1 MVLKRFSKFQ
11 LLKTDYMG
19 REIVIVTR
27 DNYFIIHTFE
37 NELKITLRPLKT
49 ITLILKYSLE
59 KLSLTC
65 KND

>member
-1 MVLKRFSKFQ
+1 M
-11 LLKTDYMG
+11 DYMD
-19 REIVIVTR
+19 REIMIVTM

-37 NELKITLRPLKT
+37 NEQKITLRPLKT

-59 KLSLTC
+59 ILSLTC

>member
-1 MVLKRFSKFQ
+1 MASAN
-11 LLKTDYMG
+11 YNCG
-19 REIVIVTR
+19 RLITWICEIVIVTM

-37 NELKITLRPLKT
+37 NEPKITLQPLKT

-59 KLSLTC
+59 ILSLTC

>member
-1 MVLKRFSKFQ
+1 M
-11 LLKTDYMG
+11 
-19 REIVIVTR
+19 IVTR

-37 NELKITLRPLKT
+37 NELKITLQPLET